1 MKYLLSV
8 FCVLIS
14 LTPAFALAQS
24 VPADDGLLARQ
35 QLRLDRLENDMRDL
49 RGALETEM
57 RAIRQELEKISTAAL
72 EGSSARQAGNRQLL
86 EKLAGLEDGISM
98 LESRFKRS
106 LEISSDLEFRVLR
119 LEKRLQTLLALST
132 DPQGAANRMVQQDTT
147 AGGAAPQVS
156 MKRDPDTG
164 ETSWSINQNELDEQ
178 LRKVQS
184 ETGAIASAP
193 AAGAAEAQPAQAG
206 QNLLAEGGTGS
217 LASAVTDQ
225 PAQLTD
231 GASQQSAGQAP
242 LQMTSESRA
251 AQNSAAQNSAA
262 TNSGGQNLAE
272 AQQDAAPAG
281 PVVLPDLSPEEQYRY
296 ALGRALQNDL
306 ETAEAAFDEFRQLH
320 PEHSRS
326 ADALFWLG
334 RVQYMRGRY
343 EKAAM
348 SFTEFNAAYPGDSRM
363 VDTTLWIAEAVANFA
378 EAEQACAIFASLPQL
393 LDNPPESFVS
403 RLAELNASANCDS

>member
-1 MKYLLSV
+1 MKYFFLVVTLFFS
-8 FCVLIS
+8 LI
-14 LTPAFALAQS
+14 PALAHAQS
-24 VPADDGLLARQ
+24 VQADDGLLARQ

-49 RGALETEM
+49 RGSLETEM
-57 RAIRQELEKISTAAL
+57 RAMRLELEKLSATAL

-86 EKLAGLEDGISM
+86 EKLAGLEDSISM

-164 ETSWSINQNELDEQ
+164 ETSWSINQNELNQQ
-178 LRKVQS
+178 LQKVQDES
-184 ETGAIASAP
+184 AAP
-193 AAGAAEAQPAQAG
+193 ASLALSDDEGPVAG
-206 QNLLAEGGTGS
+206 QDAPTGQQTGS
-217 LASAVTDQ
+217 LAASVTDQ
-225 PAQLTD
+225 PAQLADNPARQTMQKTTQQTNGQETAS
-231 GASQQSAGQAP
+231 GAAENP
-242 LQMTSESRA
+242 A
-251 AQNSAAQNSAA
+251 AAVQEQVS
-262 TNSGGQNLAE
+262 
-272 AQQDAAPAG
+272 AG

-306 ETAEAAFDEFRQLH
+306 QTAEAAFDEFRQLH

-334 RVQYMRGRY
+334 RVQYMRGSY

-363 VDTTLWIAEAVANFA
+363 VDTTLWIAEAVAQFA

-393 LDNPPESFVS
+393 LDNPPDSFVS
-403 RLAELNASANCDS
+403 RLAELNASAQCDS

>member
-1 MKYLLSV
+1 MKYLLCV
-8 FCVLIS
+8 FCILMS
-14 LTPAFALAQS
+14 LAPGFALAQS
-24 VPADDGLLARQ
+24 VQADDGLLARQ

-49 RGALETEM
+49 RGSLETEM
-57 RAIRQELEKISTAAL
+57 RAIRQELEKIATSAL
-72 EGSSARQAGNRQLL
+72 ESSSARQAGNRQLL
-86 EKLAGLEDGISM
+86 EQLAGLEDSISM

-164 ETSWSINQNELDEQ
+164 ETSWSINQNELDKQ
-178 LRKVQS
+178 LRIVQS
-184 ETGAIASAP
+184 ENAAEAMQP
-193 AAGAAEAQPAQAG
+193 AAGDTNTQPGQAG
-206 QNLLAEGGTGS
+206 QTQLADSSTGS
-217 LASAVTDQ
+217 LAAAVTDQ
-225 PAQLTD
+225 PARLTE
-231 GASQQSAGQAP
+231 GTAPQAAGQAP
-242 LQMTSESRA
+242 LQGTDQA
-251 AQNSAAQNSAA
+251 ATAANSAGQMA
-262 TNSGGQNLAE
+262 TGQNLVE
-272 AQQDAAPAG
+272 APQEAAPAG

-320 PEHSRS
+320 PDHSRS

-363 VDTTLWIAEAVANFA
+363 VDTTLWIAEAVAQFA

-403 RLAELNASANCDS
+403 RLAELNASANCES

>member
-1 MKYLLSV
+1 MKYVLSV
-8 FCVLIS
+8 FCIVMS
-14 LTPAFALAQS
+14 LAPGFAMAQS
-24 VPADDGLLARQ
+24 AQADDGLLARQ

-49 RGALETEM
+49 RGTLETEM
-57 RAIRQELEKISTAAL
+57 RAMRQELEKISSAAL
-72 EGSSARQAGNRQLL
+72 EGNSARQAGNRQLL
-86 EKLAGLEDGISM
+86 EQLAGLEDSISM

-164 ETSWSINQNELDEQ
+164 ETSWSINQNELDAQ
-178 LRKVQS
+178 LRQVQTDKPVPS
-184 ETGAIASAP
+184 QTIDGQADNQ
-193 AAGAAEAQPAQAG
+193 AALAGQAG
-206 QNLLAEGGTGS
+206 LAPSGTGS
-217 LASAVTDQ
+217 LAAAVTDQ

-231 GASQQSAGQAP
+231 SIRPQSADEAP
-242 LQMTSESRA
+242 LQMTDQIA
-251 AQNSAAQNSAA
+251 ASPNSALANSA
-262 TNSGGQNLAE
+262 GQAAE
-272 AQQDAAPAG
+272 GQGAAETPQAALPAG

-306 ETAEAAFDEFRQLH
+306 QTAEAAFDEFRQLH
-320 PEHSRS
+320 PDHSRS

-334 RVQYMRGRY
+334 RVQYMRGSY

-348 SFTEFNAAYPGDSRM
+348 SFTEFNASYPGDSRM

>member
-1 MKYLLSV
+1 MKYFFLVVTLFFS
-8 FCVLIS
+8 LI
-14 LTPAFALAQS
+14 PALAHAQS
-24 VPADDGLLARQ
+24 VQADDGLLARQ
-35 QLRLDRLENDMRDL
+35 QLRLDRLENDLRDL
-49 RGALETEM
+49 RGSLETEM
-57 RAIRQELEKISTAAL
+57 RAMRLELEKLSATAL

-86 EKLAGLEDGISM
+86 EKLAGLEDSISM

-147 AGGAAPQVS
+147 AGGAAPEVS

-164 ETSWSINQNELDEQ
+164 ETSWSINQNELNEQ
-178 LRKVQS
+178 LQKVQDES
-184 ETGAIASAP
+184 AAP
-193 AAGAAEAQPAQAG
+193 ASLALSDDEGPVAG
-206 QNLLAEGGTGS
+206 QDAPAGQQTGS
-217 LASAVTDQ
+217 LAASVTNQ
-225 PAQLTD
+225 PAQLADNPARQTMQKTTQQTIGQETAS
-231 GASQQSAGQAP
+231 GAAENP
-242 LQMTSESRA
+242 A
-251 AQNSAAQNSAA
+251 AAVQEQVS
-262 TNSGGQNLAE
+262 
-272 AQQDAAPAG
+272 AG

-306 ETAEAAFDEFRQLH
+306 QTAEAAFDEFRQLH

-334 RVQYMRGRY
+334 RVQYMRGSY

-363 VDTTLWIAEAVANFA
+363 VDTTLWIAEAVAQFA

-393 LDNPPESFVS
+393 LDNPPDSFVS
-403 RLAELNASANCDS
+403 RLAELNASAQCDS